1 VIRFLVRWA
10 FRCVVLL
17 MVLTV
22 GLILLKDV
30 LVKAF
35 VEHRL
40 RKETGMDVNIA
51 WLEVGLLSPT
61 LTIADLKLY
70 NPAEFGGSPF
80 LQVPDLHVEY
90 RPEPLLFRK
99 LHFTLV
105 RLSLAEVNIVEG
117 RDGRTNVMAVLPDLA
132 TVSSRENRRESLLG
146 FDFKGIDTLNL
157 SLGTLRYSSL
167 RKPGKSTEIKVGLR
181 NEIFTNVRS
190 IAEARDAV
198 LKKAFRN
205 GITVSSSEG
214 RR

>member
-1 VIRFLVRWA
+1 
-10 FRCVVLL
+10 

-22 GLILLKDV
+22 GLILLKDT
-30 LVKAF
+30 LVKAV

-40 RKETGMDVNIA
+40 RQETGMDVNIA

-99 LHFTLV
+99 LHLNLV
-105 RLSLAEVNIVEG
+105 RLSVSEVNVVEG
-117 RDGRTNVMAVLPDLA
+117 RDGRTNVVAVLPELA
-132 TVSSRENRRESLLG
+132 TLSAPQNSRSSLLG
-146 FDFKGIDTLNL
+146 FDLVGIDTLNI

-167 RKPGKSTEIKVGLR
+167 RKPGKATEIKVGLR
-181 NEIFTNVRS
+181 NEIFTNVKS
-190 IAEARDAV
+190 LAEARDAV
-198 LKKAFRN
+198 MKKAFRN
-205 GITVSSSEG
+205 GIAISSNSG
-214 RR
+214 SLRAR